1 MPRRRLWIR
10 EETRLLGAIQIMTGL
25 IVHFVG
31 QLWTYLFT
39 TQVIAFGKAYLPL
52 VVITRYAYWSSVCFL
67 FSGVFAVLTE
77 RMRSTFLMSYT
88 MAVNIVSAC
97 AAVIGLLIL
106 SFEFIIYSLT
116 TQAPIWPERAQW
128 PIGYTKLNISDN
140 KDVVHGRRGSFSY
153 ILKNRNDLSQ
163 GGKCSGE

>member
-88 MAVNIVSAC
+88 MAVNI
-97 AAVIGLLIL
+97 
-106 SFEFIIYSLT
+106 
-116 TQAPIWPERAQW
+116 RAQW

-163 GGKCSGE
+163 GGKHSGE

>member
-52 VVITRYAYWSSVCFL
+52 VVITRYTYWSSVCFL

-88 MAVNIVSAC
+88 IAVNIVSAC
-97 AAVIGLLIL
+97 AAVIGLLII

-116 TQAPIWPERAQW
+116 TQAPIWPERS
-128 PIGYTKLNISDN
+128 GK
-140 KDVVHGRRGSFSY
+140 
-153 ILKNRNDLSQ
+153 ILSEYLFLFTILELFTACTVAHWIYKAKHLR
-163 GGKCSGE
+163 

>member
-1 MPRRRLWIR
+1 APRW
-10 EETRLLGAIQIMTGL
+10 AIQIMTGL
-25 IVHFVG
+25 FVHFVG

-88 MAVNIVSAC
+88 IAVNIVSAC

-116 TQAPIWPERAQW
+116 TQAPIWPEVNTRFLREFRHRFKV
-128 PIGYTKLNISDN
+128 TFK
-140 KDVVHGRRGSFSY
+140 FF
-153 ILKNRNDLSQ
+153 
-163 GGKCSGE
+163 GERSK

>member
-1 MPRRRLWIR
+1 MPTRRLWIR
-10 EETRLLGAIQIMTGL
+10 EETRLLG
-25 IVHFVG
+25 
-31 QLWTYLFT
+31 
-39 TQVIAFGKAYLPL
+39 
-52 VVITRYAYWSSVCFL
+52 FL

-88 MAVNIVSAC
+88 MAVNI
-97 AAVIGLLIL
+97 
-106 SFEFIIYSLT
+106 
-116 TQAPIWPERAQW
+116 RAQW

-153 ILKNRNDLSQ
+153 ILKNCNDLSQ

>member
-1 MPRRRLWIR
+1 MPTRRLWIR

-88 MAVNIVSAC
+88 MAVNI
-97 AAVIGLLIL
+97 
-106 SFEFIIYSLT
+106 
-116 TQAPIWPERAQW
+116 RAQW

-153 ILKNRNDLSQ
+153 ILKNCNDLSQ

>member
-1 MPRRRLWIR
+1 MSRRRLWIR
-10 EETRLLGAIQIMTGL
+10 EETRLLG
-25 IVHFVG
+25 
-31 QLWTYLFT
+31 
-39 TQVIAFGKAYLPL
+39 
-52 VVITRYAYWSSVCFL
+52 FL

-140 KDVVHGRRGSFSY
+140 KDVVHSRRGSFSY

-163 GGKCSGE
+163 GGKRSGE

>member
-88 MAVNIVSAC
+88 MAVNI
-97 AAVIGLLIL
+97 
-106 SFEFIIYSLT
+106 
-116 TQAPIWPERAQW
+116 RAQW

>member
-1 MPRRRLWIR
+1 MPRRRVWIR
-10 EETRLLGAIQIMTGL
+10 EETRLLGAVQIMTGL

-52 VVITRYAYWSSVCFL
+52 VVITRYTYWSSVCFL

-88 MAVNIVSAC
+88 IAVNI
-97 AAVIGLLIL
+97 
-106 SFEFIIYSLT
+106 
-116 TQAPIWPERAQW
+116 RAQW

-140 KDVVHGRRGSFSY
+140 KDVVHSRRGSFSY

-163 GGKCSGE
+163 WRKA

>member
-52 VVITRYAYWSSVCFL
+52 VVITRYTYWSSVCFL

-88 MAVNIVSAC
+88 IAVNIRS
-97 AAVIGLLIL
+97 GKIL
-106 SFEFIIYSLT
+106 SEYLFLFTILELFTACTVAHWIYKAKHL
-116 TQAPIWPERAQW
+116 R
-128 PIGYTKLNISDN
+128 
-140 KDVVHGRRGSFSY
+140 
-153 ILKNRNDLSQ
+153 
-163 GGKCSGE
+163 

>member
-10 EETRLLGAIQIMTGL
+10 EETRLLGAVQIMTGL
-25 IVHFVG
+25 IIHFVG

-52 VVITRYAYWSSVCFL
+52 VVITRYTYWSSVCFL

-88 MAVNIVSAC
+88 IAVNI
-97 AAVIGLLIL
+97 
-106 SFEFIIYSLT
+106 
-116 TQAPIWPERAQW
+116 RARW

-163 GGKCSGE
+163 GGKHSGE

>member
-52 VVITRYAYWSSVCFL
+52 VVITRYTYWSSVCFL

-88 MAVNIVSAC
+88 IAVNIVSAC
-97 AAVIGLLIL
+97 AAVIGLLII

-140 KDVVHGRRGSFSY
+140 KDVVHDTRESFYYTLRNRRT
-153 ILKNRNDLSQ
+153 IVA
-163 GGKCSGE
+163 SGQNKKV

>member
-77 RMRSTFLMSYT
+77 RMRSTFLMSYAIA
-88 MAVNIVSAC
+88 MNIR
-97 AAVIGLLIL
+97 
-106 SFEFIIYSLT
+106 
-116 TQAPIWPERAQW
+116 APW

-163 GGKCSGE
+163 GGKHSGE

>member
-1 MPRRRLWIR
+1 MSRRRLWIR

-88 MAVNIVSAC
+88 MAVNI
-97 AAVIGLLIL
+97 
-106 SFEFIIYSLT
+106 
-116 TQAPIWPERAQW
+116 RAQW

-140 KDVVHGRRGSFSY
+140 KDVENGNANCQ
-153 ILKNRNDLSQ
+153 IM
-163 GGKCSGE
+163 

>member
-52 VVITRYAYWSSVCFL
+52 VVITRYTYWSSVCFL

-88 MAVNIVSAC
+88 IAVNI
-97 AAVIGLLIL
+97 
-106 SFEFIIYSLT
+106 
-116 TQAPIWPERAQW
+116 RAQW

-163 GGKCSGE
+163 GGKHSGE

>member
-1 MPRRRLWIR
+1 MPTRRLWIR

-88 MAVNIVSAC
+88 MAVNI
-97 AAVIGLLIL
+97 
-106 SFEFIIYSLT
+106 
-116 TQAPIWPERAQW
+116 RAQW

-140 KDVVHGRRGSFSY
+140 KDVENGNANY
-153 ILKNRNDLSQ
+153 QIM
-163 GGKCSGE
+163 

>member
-10 EETRLLGAIQIMTGL
+10 EETRLLGAVQIMTGL

-52 VVITRYAYWSSVCFL
+52 VVITRYTYWSSVCFL

-88 MAVNIVSAC
+88 IAVNI
-97 AAVIGLLIL
+97 
-106 SFEFIIYSLT
+106 
-116 TQAPIWPERAQW
+116 RAQW

-163 GGKCSGE
+163 GGKHSGE